1 MAVSTP
7 WTESID
13 VRRRWRDE
21 DRAAGRRGIDDRRA
35 DETHAWYEDLTGEA
49 DRYYDRCVGDDT
61 GDPREALV
69 QLIAVAGA
77 AIDAMGRDGGPA

>member
-7 WTESID
+7 WIESIE

-21 DRAAGRRGIDDRRA
+21 DRAAGRTGIDERRA
-35 DETHAWYEDLTGEA
+35 DQVELWDADLRGEIE
-49 DRYYDRCVGDDT
+49 RYFERCRGSDD

-77 AIDAMGRDGGPA
+77 CMDSMGRDA

>member
-1 MAVSTP
+1 MATQTP
-7 WTESID
+7 WTESIE

-21 DRAAGRRGIDDRRA
+21 DRAAGRRGIDGRRA
-35 DETHAWYEDLTGEA
+35 DETLAWFADLMGEA
-49 DRYYDRCVGDDT
+49 DRYYDRCVDGGDD

-77 AIDAMGRDGGPA
+77 AIDAMGRDD

>member
-1 MAVSTP
+1 MATQTP
-7 WTESID
+7 WTESIE

-35 DETHAWYEDLTGEA
+35 DETGAWFNDLLGEA
-49 DRYYDRCVGDDT
+49 GRYLLRCRGDDP

-69 QLIAVAGA
+69 RLIAVAGA
-77 AIDAMGRDGGPA
+77 AVDAMGRD